1 MKKAI
6 IAFLLGLFAVLPT
19 EAKRWNAHD
28 VIGIIKKVNR
38 YWQENNPAEVNA
50 FWDNAAYHTGN
61 IEVYKLLKD
70 EDMLNYSRRWA
81 AFNHWMGATEMNPA
95 KWVYQQYGEDQQH
108 VLFGDWQICFQT
120 YVDLY
125 HIDGGGEQIVARA

>member
-1 MKKAI
+1 MKKKAI
-6 IAFLLGLFAVLPT
+6 IVFLLGLFAVLPT

-81 AFNHWMGATEMNPA
+81 AFNHWMEIG
-95 KWVYQQYGEDQQH
+95 
-108 VLFGDWQICFQT
+108 
-120 YVDLY
+120 
-125 HIDGGGEQIVARA
+125 RAHRLNSSHWS